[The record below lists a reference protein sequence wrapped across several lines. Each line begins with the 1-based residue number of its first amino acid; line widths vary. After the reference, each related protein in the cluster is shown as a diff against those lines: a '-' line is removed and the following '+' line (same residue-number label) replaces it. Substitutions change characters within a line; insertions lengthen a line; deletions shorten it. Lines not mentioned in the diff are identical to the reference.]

1 MSSSKKY
8 AYQYTDLEAMRKA
21 VIKLI
26 AAKALHRESMLVFT
40 YLTDMCLNKERGECH
55 PGYATIADGIGV
67 SLDTVE
73 RVMQQLQKLGV
84 LVCRKVGFRMRKIFF
99 MVPDKDL
106 TFARPTTAEQR
117 TPTTAQQRSS
127 TTAEQRS
134 SRNIENLPQRS
145 EQREAPAARP
155 SGNSDLSDPHL
166 FDGDSV
172 GEVGLDDFRVRKITM
187 QAARGMIDIMA
198 RGYLISSDVKERIAK
213 VFASGEVCAA
223 QVKAIIQAESED
235 VRYG

>member
-1 MSSSKKY
+1 MNSSKKY

-21 VIKLI
+21 IIKLI
-26 AAKALHRESMLVFT
+26 AQKVLHRESMLVFT
-40 YLTDMCLNKERGECH
+40 YLTDVCLNKERGDCH

-99 MVPDKDL
+99 MAPGKDL
-106 TFARPTTAEQR
+106 TFAPPTTAGQR
-117 TPTTAQQRSS
+117 TPTTAGQRSS

-134 SRNIENLPQRS
+134 SKNIENLPQRS
-145 EQREAPAARP
+145 EQREAPVARP
-155 SGNSDLSDPHL
+155 SGNSDLSDPH
-166 FDGDSV
+166 GDDASV
-172 GEVGLDDFRVRKITM
+172 WCDRPVGDLGWKM
-187 QAARGMIDIMA
+187 SMPAARGAVRILSS
-198 RGYLISSDVKERIAK
+198 GYVVGCEVLDRITEELADGTITT
-213 VFASGEVCAA
+213 VQA
-223 QVKAIIQAESED
+223 KAIIIAESEG

>member
-21 VIKLI
+21 IIKLI
-26 AAKALHRESMLVFT
+26 AEKVLHRESMLVFT
-40 YLTDMCLNKERGECH
+40 YLTDVCLNKERGDCH
-55 PGYATIADGIGV
+55 PAYATIADGIGV

-99 MVPDKDL
+99 MTPGKDL
-106 TFARPTTAEQR
+106 TFAPPTTAEQR

-155 SGNSDLSDPHL
+155 SGNSDLSDPHR
-166 FDGDSV
+166 DDASVWCEGHGGDLAWKMS
-172 GEVGLDDFRVRKITM
+172 G
-187 QAARGMIDIMA
+187 QAARGAAHILA
-198 RGYLISSDVKERIAK
+198 TGYVVAPEVLDRVAQAL
-213 VFASGEVCAA
+213 ASGMISTVQA
-223 QVKAIIQAESED
+223 KAIIIAESED